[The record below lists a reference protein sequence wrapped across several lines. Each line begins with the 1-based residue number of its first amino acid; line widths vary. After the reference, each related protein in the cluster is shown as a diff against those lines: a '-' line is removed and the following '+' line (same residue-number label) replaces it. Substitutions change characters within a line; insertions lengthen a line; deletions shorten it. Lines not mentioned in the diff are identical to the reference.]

1 MYDTQ
6 AAQQI
11 KNQVTF
17 GKEMSKLVDAGYL
30 ERVKDSKGNSVYRK
44 VRYYYP
50 ETEAAVQPK
59 LEDWQYTRDAL
70 RRSKQDAEQQS
81 TGAPSI
87 FA

>member
-1 MYDTQ
+1 MCFLDWAKMYDSQ

-30 ERVKDSKGNSVYRK
+30 DRVKDSKGDSVYRK

-50 ETEAAVQPK
+50 DTEEAVAPK
-59 LEDWQYTRDAL
+59 RED
-70 RRSKQDAEQQS
+70 
-81 TGAPSI
+81 
-87 FA
+87 